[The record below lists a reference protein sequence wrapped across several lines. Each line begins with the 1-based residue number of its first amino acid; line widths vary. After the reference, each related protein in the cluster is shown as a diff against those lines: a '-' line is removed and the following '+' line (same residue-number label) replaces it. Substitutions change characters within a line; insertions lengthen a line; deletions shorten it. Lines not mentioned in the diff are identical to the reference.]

1 MEILYLLIGLLIGAI
16 AAWFIARYKYG
27 GWSEEEIRKKYVERI
42 AYQSLEA
49 QIDAT
54 KADIVEKEQ
63 ELREVSSNL
72 SAKEQIIFHLE
83 EKLFHQKDELEN
95 IHKQME
101 DRFANLAERLFEEK
115 SRKFSHQNHEQLNS
129 LLNPFKEK
137 FREFENNI
145 EKRYWEETKERISL
159 KKEIDQLR
167 DLNMQL
173 SEDANNLVNAL
184 KGDNKIQGD
193 WGEFQL
199 EVLLEKA
206 GLEKGIHY
214 QTQQSFLNGDGRQHR
229 PDFIIHLPDDKHLV
243 IDSKVSLKAYEEY
256 FSTEDE
262 SQKAQFLTSHIT
274 SLKNHIKDL
283 SSKNYQMLYQI
294 NSPDYLLMFVPVE
307 PALTVALQQ
316 ESKLFLEALDRN
328 IVLVSTT
335 TLLATMRT
343 VSFIWKQEKQ
353 KKNVL
358 EIARQSGLLYDK
370 FCSFSEDLQDIG
382 KRLHQ
387 VQTSYDNA
395 MRKLSDSAKFG
406 DTLIGRA
413 ERIKQL
419 GAKTTKSIS
428 KELMGDFDN
437 SAK

>member
-1 MEILYLLIGLLIGAI
+1 MEIIYLLIGLLIGTVFM
-16 AAWFIARYKYG
+16 WFIAKFKFGGMDETELRERFVDREVYK
-27 GWSEEEIRKKYVERI
+27 
-42 AYQSLEA
+42 ALEA
-49 QIDAT
+49 QMDVV
-54 KADIVEKEQ
+54 KADLVEKEH
-63 ELREVSSNL
+63 ELRDMASSI
-72 SAKEQIIFHLE
+72 SAKEQIVINLE
-83 EKLFHQKDELEN
+83 EKLFNQKEEIES

-115 SRKFSHQNHEQLNS
+115 SRKFVLQNNEQING
-129 LLNPFKEK
+129 LLSPFKEK

-145 EKRYWEETKERISL
+145 EKRYWEESKERISL

-173 SEDANNLVNAL
+173 SEDANSLVKAL
-184 KGDNKIQGD
+184 KGDNKVQGD

-206 GLEKGIHY
+206 GLEKGVHF
-214 QTQQSFLNGDGRQHR
+214 QTQTSFLNGNGKQHR
-229 PDFIIHLPDDKHLV
+229 PDFIINLPDNKHLV
-243 IDSKVSLKAYEEY
+243 IDSKVSLKSYESY
-256 FSTEDE
+256 FNAESDE
-262 SQKAQFLTSHIT
+262 EKKLHLNQHIT

-294 NSPDYLLMFVPVE
+294 NSPDYLLMFIPIE
-307 PALTVALQQ
+307 PALTVALQK
-316 ESKLFLEALDRN
+316 ESRLFLDALDRN

-370 FCSFSEDLQDIG
+370 FCSFSEDIQDIG
-382 KRLHQ
+382 KRLEQ
-387 VQTSYDNA
+387 AQNSYDNA
-395 MRKLSDSAKFG
+395 MRKLSNSSKFG

-413 ERIKQL
+413 ERIKRL
-419 GAKTTKSIS
+419 GAKTSKSIPQ
-428 KELMGDFDN
+428 ELMGDLEKN
-437 SAK
+437 EK